1 MNLEIKSILDR
12 ADELLKDLEEE
23 YKDCL
28 QTHKIT
34 AWSKNITH
42 EVFEKLRSALDQ
54 TMMRA
59 WEKYISPNLSD
70 QQKKRVRVY
79 FPVAGDLNSFHSTL
93 GRGSMTNLDKINKK
107 LYDFLL
113 NQQPFT
119 SADNQWLDLLNKI
132 VAEGKHIRLT
142 PQKRIETINR
152 VKVTSSGGGSVSWDP
167 SCVKYGSE
175 VKVLGAPIDPKTQ
188 RIVPTPGVTE
198 KLEIWVSFIL
208 ERYKVNAFGFCKEAC
223 QKARVLTEEMVSF
236 L

>member
-1 MNLEIKSILDR
+1 MNLEIKSVLDR

-34 AWSKNITH
+34 ARAKNITH
-42 EVFEKLRSALDQ
+42 EVLEKLRSALDQ
-54 TMMRA
+54 TITRA

-70 QQKKRVRVY
+70 QQKKRARVY
-79 FPVAGDLNSFHSTL
+79 FPVAGDLKSFHSTL

-107 LYDFLL
+107 LYNFLL

-132 VAEGKHIRLT
+132 VVEGKHIRLT
-142 PQKRIETINR
+142 PQKRIDTINR

-175 VKVLGAPIDPKTQ
+175 VKVLGAPIDPRTQ
-188 RIVPTPGVTE
+188 RIVPTPGITE

-208 ERYKVNAFGFCKEAC
+208 EGYNVNALGFCKEAY
-223 QKARVLTEEMVSF
+223 QKARLLIEEMF
-236 L
+236 NFI

>member
-28 QTHKIT
+28 QTHTIT
-34 AWSKNITH
+34 ARAKNITH
-42 EVFEKLRSALDQ
+42 EVLEKLRSALDQ

-59 WEKYISPNLSD
+59 WEKYILLNLSD
-70 QQKKRVRVY
+70 QQKKCARVY

-119 SADNQWLDLLNKI
+119 STDNQWLDLLNKI
-132 VAEGKHIRLT
+132 AAEGKHIRLT
-142 PQKRIETINR
+142 PQKRIESQRI
-152 VKVTSSGGGSVSWDP
+152 KVTNSGGGSVSWNP
-167 SCVKYGSE
+167 SCVKYGSK
-175 VKVLGAPIDPKTQ
+175 VKVLGAPIDPRTQ
-188 RIVPTPGVTE
+188 RIVPTPGITE

-208 ERYKVNAFGFCKEAC
+208 EGYEVNALGFCKEAC
-223 QKARVLTEEMVSF
+223 QKARALVEEMVKF